1 MTDSRIQESIAR
13 LGTFAQDGTLDA
25 VLTSSQQGNPLID
38 ELGLSIDSLK
48 DMIETP
54 PHQLQNRG
62 ESPVRMEAIIEL
74 IRRPPLIVE
83 NGKVTGK
90 DTLSAFFDGNISGDI
105 TAVEKF
111 IPSIGRIE
119 FLNHARGWGGTGWV
133 IEDKGDTLRIVTNR
147 HVAKIVAQ
155 RTFRGDAVY
164 AYGPGNVKY
173 GAQIDFGEEANSE
186 PDPAQLFAIHRFTY
200 LADDISADVAIGEID
215 KPADVDHIAPLPLA
229 GADGQDGE
237 TVATVGYPAYDTR
250 NAHVHMERYFKGL
263 YDVKR
268 FAPGLLIA
276 TGDILSHDC
285 TTLGGNSGSP
295 LLSLDSATVVGL
307 HFAGAY
313 RKTNSAVRVSTLKA
327 LLAGNSHA
335 AAVADHASGTTEAAD
350 RTHDASH
357 FEGRRGYDPDFLRAA
372 SVPLPVLPDALGLA
386 TPSDA
391 TPARPHELR
400 YQHFGVLYSAPNKGP
415 AVTAFN
421 LDGALFRPIKRH
433 NSTWFHDLRIPR
445 DIQLDRE
452 DYGHADIDR
461 GHMVRRYATNWG
473 TEDEAMRANLD
484 SYHYTNAAPQ
494 HRALNRSWSKW
505 LGLENYVLES
515 ARTHGFRANVFTGPV
530 YTPGDKEL
538 GKTGAPLPT
547 HFWKVLI
554 MLATGP
560 DEVIRLHATAY
571 MLSQGQLIQDML
583 LDGGLTEATEGFEYG
598 EYKTFQIRIRDL
610 EAMTGYD
617 FGPLRDFDPL
627 NRLAQSEATFAAKPV
642 IEIDYLEQIVLGS
655 DHTEP
660 GS

>member
-1 MTDSRIQESIAR
+1 MTDTRTQESIAC

-25 VLTSSQQGNPLID
+25 VLSSAQQGNPLVE
-38 ELGLSIDSLK
+38 ELGFTPDSLK
-48 DMIETP
+48 SMVETP

-62 ESPVRMEAIIEL
+62 ESPMRMEAIIEL

-90 DTLSAFFDGNISGDI
+90 ETVADFFDGNISGKI

-111 IPSIGRIE
+111 IPSVGRIE

-133 IEDKGDTLRIVTNR
+133 IEEKDGKLRIVTNR

-164 AYGPGNVKY
+164 AYGPGSVKY
-173 GAQIDFGEEANSE
+173 GAQIDFGEEANSD
-186 PDPAQLFAIHRFTY
+186 PDPSQVFTIHRFTY

-215 KPADVDHIAPLPLA
+215 KPAGMDHIAPLPLA
-229 GADGQDGE
+229 AVDGADGE

-313 RKTNSAVRVSTLKA
+313 RETNSAVRVSTLKA
-327 LLAGNSHA
+327 LLAGTTPSV
-335 AAVADHASGTTEAAD
+335 AVTAHASGATEAAD
-350 RTHDASH
+350 RTHDAAH

-391 TPARPHELR
+391 TPERPHELR

-421 LDGALFRPIKRH
+421 LDGGRFRPIKRH

-445 DIQLDRE
+445 EIQLDKD

-473 TEDEAMRANLD
+473 TEEEAVRANLD

-494 HRALNRSWSKW
+494 HRSLNRSRAQW
-505 LGLENYVLES
+505 LGLEDYVLEN

-530 YTPGDKEL
+530 YTPEDREL
-538 GKTGAPLPT
+538 GNTGAPLPM
-547 HFWKVLI
+547 HFWKVLT

-571 MLSQGQLIQDML
+571 LLSQGQLIQDML
-583 LDGGLTEATEGFEYG
+583 MQGGLTEATEGFEYG
-598 EYKTFQIRIRDL
+598 EYKTFQVRLRDL

-617 FGPLRDFDPL
+617 FGTLRDFDPL
-627 NRLAQSEATFAAKPV
+627 ERLAQTESLVAARPV
-642 IEIDYLEQIVLGS
+642 IELDMLDRIVL
-655 DHTEP
+655 
-660 GS
+660 

>member
-1 MTDSRIQESIAR
+1 MTDSRTQESIAR

-25 VLTSSQQGNPLID
+25 VLTSAEQGNPLLD
-38 ELGLSIDSLK
+38 ELGLTLDTFRA
-48 DMIETP
+48 MVETP
-54 PHQLQNRG
+54 PQRLQTRG
-62 ESPVRMEAIIEL
+62 ESPVRMEAIIEI

-83 NGKVTGK
+83 NGRVRGK
-90 DTLSAFFDGNISGDI
+90 ETLAAFFDGTISGDI
-105 TAVEKF
+105 TAVEKY
-111 IPSIGRIE
+111 IPSVGRIE
-119 FLNHARGWGGTGWV
+119 FLNHSRGWGGTGWV
-133 IEDKGDTLRIVTNR
+133 IEDRGDRLRIVTNR

-173 GAQIDFGEEANSE
+173 GAQIDFGEEAGSD
-186 PDPAQLFAIHRFTY
+186 PDPADVFTIHRFTY

-215 KPADVDHIAPLPLA
+215 KPEGMDHITQLPLA
-229 GADGQDGE
+229 DSDGHDGE
-237 TVATVGYPAYDTR
+237 IVATVGYPAYDTR

-268 FAPGLLIA
+268 FAPGKLIA

-295 LLSLDSATVVGL
+295 LLSLERKSVVGL

-313 RKTNSAVRVSTLKA
+313 RETNSAVRVSTLKA
-327 LLAGNSHA
+327 LLAGNAPAMVVA
-335 AAVADHASGTTEAAD
+335 AHASGASEAAD
-350 RTHDASH
+350 KTHDAAH
-357 FEGRRGYDPDFLRAA
+357 FAGRRGYDPEFLRAA
-372 SVPLPVLPDALGLA
+372 SVPLPVLPDALGLT

-400 YQHFGVLYSAPNKGP
+400 YQHFSVLFSALNKGP

-421 LDGALFRPIKRH
+421 LDGGQFRPIKRH

-445 DIQLDRE
+445 EIQLDKE

-473 TEDEAMRANLD
+473 TEEEAARANLD

-494 HRALNRSWSKW
+494 HRGLNRSWARW
-505 LGLENYVLES
+505 LGLETYVLEN

-530 YTPGDKEL
+530 YTSEDKEL
-538 GKTGAPLPT
+538 GDTGAPLPM
-547 HFWKVLI
+547 HFWKVLT
-554 MLATGP
+554 MLSTGP
-560 DEVIRLHATAY
+560 DEVIRLNATAY
-571 MLSQGQLIQDML
+571 LLSQGQLVQDML
-583 LDGGLTEATEGFEYG
+583 LDDGLTEATEGFEYG
-598 EYKTFQIRIRDL
+598 AYKTFQVRVRDL
-610 EAMTGYD
+610 EAMTAYD

-627 NRLAQSEATFAAKPV
+627 DRLAQTEAAFATKPV
-642 IEIDYLEQIVLGS
+642 IEIDYPEKIVLS
-655 DHTEP
+655 AP
-660 GS
+660 AV